1 VEISNKHNSRTGD
14 LFMRHFRLG
23 RLAATA
29 VMLGSTL
36 GVTGG
41 TLLATA
47 GPAHAAAGGQNVCD
61 TFVGSA
67 DLSAAVPALTG
78 TFSNCHQQG
87 SGALSGVLDV
97 TGSPAPGAIAW
108 ATGHATSVISFSA
121 TIDFSGGPCPAGD
134 IAADVTIDVG
144 GGPYALS
151 SPGSGILCAD
161 ISGFPIINL
170 TNFGPTTI

>member
-1 VEISNKHNSRTGD
+1 
-14 LFMRHFRLG
+14 
-23 RLAATA
+23 
-29 VMLGSTL
+29 MLGSTL
-36 GVTGG
+36 GLAGG

-47 GPAHAAAGGQNVCD
+47 GPAHAATGGQNVCD
-61 TFVGSA
+61 TFSGSA
-67 DLSAAVPALTG
+67 DLSAAVPMVTG
-78 TFSNCHQQG
+78 TFGGCHQQG

-97 TGSPAPGAIAW
+97 TGSPAPGSIMW

-134 IAADVTIDVG
+134 VAADVTIDVG
-144 GGPYALS
+144 AGPYNTPEGGT
-151 SPGSGILCAD
+151 PGSGILCAD